1 MCLLLD
7 GLYAGGPTFSL
18 CEKYDWQYLITLKDA
33 DLSTVNEEFEYLLS
47 ISPENHRQVAIG
59 GAKQVSRSYRWMSGI
74 EYIDSQK
81 AEHRLNVL
89 EWIETYRETPGDPF
103 ISKKHKWLTNF
114 LPTSRNVTTLAND
127 AGRLRWKIENE
138 GFNIQKNGG
147 YKLEH
152 PYSQD
157 ENARKVFYYLL
168 QIAHLFFQLMEKGSL
183 FRKAFPDGVGSLKNI
198 ADRLLEAWRNLRLD
212 DQAFISLY
220 SGKFQI
226 RFDSSWIL
234 SPA

>member
-1 MCLLLD
+1 MHNSEI
-7 GLYAGGPTFSL
+7 P
-18 CEKYDWQYLITLKDA
+18 DWI
-33 DLSTVNEEFEYLLS
+33 
-47 ISPENHRQVAIG
+47 
-59 GAKQVSRSYRWMSGI
+59 KQVRTDETCY
-74 EYIDSQK
+74 
-81 AEHRLNVL
+81 AFVL
-89 EWIETYRETPGDPF
+89 E
-103 ISKKHKWLTNF
+103 
-114 LPTSRNVTTLAND
+114 V
-127 AGRLRWKIENE
+127 
-138 GFNIQKNGG
+138 QKNGG